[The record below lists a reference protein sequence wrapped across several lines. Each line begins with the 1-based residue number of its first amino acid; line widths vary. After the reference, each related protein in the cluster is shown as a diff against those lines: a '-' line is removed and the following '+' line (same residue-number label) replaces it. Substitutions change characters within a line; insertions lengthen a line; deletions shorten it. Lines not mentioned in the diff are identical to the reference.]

1 MKKRILC
8 ILALCALLLVSCTET
23 AETHSAS
30 TEESAVS
37 QESGTD
43 ETSVTESHDVSHEE
57 SSDAPSDSSADTS
70 SDSTSSDEESDT
82 SEKEPSQGTDIIE
95 EERDWEALFLEIY
108 GFYPDRYQA
117 LSDTEIIK
125 ELAKAWLTNP
135 IDRWSYAYAI
145 EQYAPVKWSQGA
157 TAAAKNWRREMA
169 ESIAYIKECLPAF
182 GEALEQEQSE
192 WAEAVSLRKE
202 LPEMLVYELDTFGSM
217 HFALFAFEVEE
228 LYRERAF
235 RLLYLEA
242 ICKEE
247 FGHTDHSLAIKM
259 EIPEGMEA
267 SPLEEPYYAS
277 VFGDAVDPFWIA
289 SMESIDLHIALLADN
304 PIDKW
309 ASEYTTEFDDYD
321 YMQDVVIANWQREI
335 QECTDLILRCYP
347 SLQELV
353 LQEAEAW
360 EKGIL
365 GQDCL
370 GIVLETDRYG
380 TLHLLLARGEAVAQ
394 YRRRAFRMLYLA
406 MACAEQN
413 PTESFPDIE
422 FFLPRF
428 AMDESVL

>member
-1 MKKRILC
+1 MKKRIFCLF
-8 ILALCALLLVSCTET
+8 LMCALLLVSCGET
-23 AETHSAS
+23 VETHSAS

-57 SSDAPSDSSADTS
+57 SSDVPSDSSADTS
-70 SDSTSSDEESDT
+70 SDSTSSDEESDI
-82 SEKEPSQGTDIIE
+82 SEKEPSQGTDILE
-95 EERDWEALFLEIY
+95 EERDWEALFLETY

-117 LSDTEIIK
+117 LSDTETIQ
-125 ELAKAWLTNP
+125 ELAKVWLTNP
-135 IDRWSYAYAI
+135 IDRWSYAYAM
-145 EQYAPVKWSQGA
+145 EQYNATQWSEGSA
-157 TAAAKNWRREMA
+157 VAINNWRREME

-192 WAEAVSLRKE
+192 WAEAVELRAD
-202 LPEMLVYELDTFGSM
+202 LPDLLAHKMDFTGSM
-217 HFALFAFEVEE
+217 HIALYTFEVEE

-247 FGHTDHSLAIKM
+247 FGHTDHSLTIKM

-277 VFGDAVDPFWIA
+277 VFGDAADPFWIT
-289 SMESIDLHIALLADN
+289 SMDSIDLHIALLADN
-304 PIDKW
+304 PIDNW
-309 ASEYTTEFDDYD
+309 ASEYTTEYDDYD
-321 YMQDVVIANWQREI
+321 YMQDVEIANWKREI
-335 QECTDLILRCYP
+335 EECTELILKCYP

-360 EKGIL
+360 EKGFL

-370 GIVLETDRYG
+370 GILLETDRYG
-380 TLHLLLARGEAVAQ
+380 TLHHLLAREEAVAQ

-422 FFLPRF
+422 FRLPE
-428 AMDESVL
+428 AE

>member
-23 AETHSAS
+23 VETHSAS

-43 ETSVTESHDVSHEE
+43 ETSVTESHDASHEE
-57 SSDAPSDSSADTS
+57 SSDVPSDS
-70 SDSTSSDEESDT
+70 

-95 EERDWEALFLEIY
+95 EERDWEALFLETY

-117 LSDTEIIK
+117 LSDTEIIQ
-125 ELAKAWLTNP
+125 ELAKVWLTNP

-202 LPEMLVYELDTFGSM
+202 LPEMLVYEMDTSGSM
-217 HFALFAFEVEE
+217 HIALTTFETEE

-289 SMESIDLHIALLADN
+289 SMDSIDLHIALLADN

-321 YMQDVVIANWQREI
+321 YMQDVEIANWKREI
-335 QECTDLILRCYP
+335 EECTELILKCYP

-394 YRRRAFRMLYLA
+394 FRRRAFRMLYLA

-413 PTESFPDIE
+413 PTESFPNIE
-422 FFLPRF
+422 FVLPK
-428 AMDESVL
+428 DVQE